1 MRVEKEVA
9 DAAKKYILSHVDTVR
24 GALMAGGRLIE
35 CFRESFFFFGLA
47 CLVWYVFRSGT
58 KPSRASYPCQRAAA
72 ANVNLW
78 AVTYVFP
85 VLSVDTWESYLRK
98 QWKPLLLIVVAVA
111 ISAGYMSIRH
121 DGLHE
126 MSPDILSLTP
136 MTASETPQS
145 DIYAVSGTDGADDGV
160 QALIELMAEHGQPF
174 YRSHEEGD
182 LKGSSGLIDA
192 GDVVL
197 IKVNSQWDERGCTNT
212 DLVKNLIE
220 ALVAHPDGFKGEIV
234 VADNGQDQ
242 YGSAGSGGSLDWE
255 RNNALDRGQSIQDVV
270 EMFSD
275 NHRVSTYLW
284 DDITGNVVQEFA
296 EGDVEDGYVV
306 ATKVINTTGTLV
318 SYPKFTTLHGTQV
331 SFKYGVYVPE
341 DDDYDLDRLK
351 VINVPVLKTHMIYG
365 VTASVKHYMGVPSD
379 KLTRDLGYRAHDTVD
394 EGGMG
399 TLMAQ
404 TRVPTLNIV
413 DAIWVNACPM
423 DGPSSSY
430 ASATEVNV
438 VAASTDPVAL
448 DYWASKRILCRVCSE
463 VFGADTGTLDPDNTA
478 AGVFGDWLR
487 LSMQEL
493 NAAGYMFTCDEDRMN
508 VHISNVC

>member
-1 MRVEKEVA
+1 MA
-9 DAAKKYILSHVDTVR
+9 R
-24 GALMAGGRLIE
+24 GGLIRR
-35 CFRESFFFFGLA
+35 FRESFFLFGLA
-47 CLVWYVFRSGT
+47 CLVWYVVRTGA

-72 ANVNLW
+72 ANANIW

-85 VLSVDTWESYLRK
+85 LFSVDTWKGLRRR
-98 QWKPLLLIVVAVA
+98 WKHLLVIVVAVA
-111 ISAGYMSIRH
+111 LSAGYMSIRH
-121 DGLHE
+121 DGLGE

-145 DIYAVSGTDGADDGV
+145 DIYAVSGTDGSDDGV
-160 QALIELMAEHGQPF
+160 QTLIELMAEHGQPF
-174 YRSHEEGD
+174 YGSPEEGD
-182 LKGSSGLIDA
+182 LKGPSGLIEA
-192 GDVVL
+192 SDVVL
-197 IKVNSQWDERGCTNT
+197 IKVNSQWDERGGTNT
-212 DLVKNLIE
+212 DLVKTLIE

-255 RNNALDRGQSIQDVV
+255 RNNAVDRGQSIRDVV
-270 EMFSD
+270 EMFTD
-275 NHRVSTYLW
+275 KHRVSTYLW

-296 EGDVEDGYVV
+296 EGDGEDGYVV
-306 ATKVINTTGTLV
+306 ATKVINSTGTLV
-318 SYPKFTTLHGTQV
+318 SYPKFTTPHGTRI

-365 VTASVKHYMGVPSD
+365 VTACVKHYMGVPSD
-379 KLTRDLGYRAHDTVD
+379 KLTRSLGYRAHDTVD

-404 TRVPTLNIV
+404 TRVPALNVV
-413 DAIWVNACPM
+413 DAIWVNARPM

-430 ASATEVNV
+430 ASATHVGV

-448 DYWASKRILCRVCSE
+448 DYWASKYILCRVCSE
-463 VFGADTGTLDPDNTA
+463 VFEADTGTLNPDNTA
-478 AGVFGDWLR
+478 HGGFGDWLR
-487 LSMQEL
+487 LSMNEL
-493 NAAGYMFTCDEDRMN
+493 NAAGHLFTCDESRMN
-508 VHISNVC
+508 VYVSEAG

>member
-1 MRVEKEVA
+1 
-9 DAAKKYILSHVDTVR
+9 
-24 GALMAGGRLIE
+24 MAGGRLIE
-35 CFRESFFFFGLA
+35 RFRASFLLFGLA
-47 CLVWYVFRSGT
+47 CLVWYVFRTGT

-72 ANVNLW
+72 ANANLW

-85 VLSVDTWESYLRK
+85 LFTANTWKSYLRK
-98 QWKPLLLIVVAVA
+98 RWKPLLVVVVAVA
-111 ISAGYMSIRH
+111 VSAGYMSIRH
-121 DGLHE
+121 DGLGE

-136 MTASETPQS
+136 MTASETPTS

-174 YRSHEEGD
+174 YRSPEEGD
-182 LKGSSGLIDA
+182 LGGPSGLIDA

-197 IKVNSQWDERGCTNT
+197 IKVNSQWDERGGTNT
-212 DLVKNLIE
+212 DLVKTLIE

-255 RNNALDRGQSIQDVV
+255 SNNALDRGQSIRDVV
-270 EMFSD
+270 DMFSD
-275 NHRVSTYLW
+275 KYRVSTYLW

-306 ATKVINTTGTLV
+306 ATKVINSTGTLV
-318 SYPKFTTLHGTQV
+318 SYPKFTTPYGTQV
-331 SFKYGVYVPE
+331 SFKYGVYLPG

-351 VINVPVLKTHMIYG
+351 VLNVPVLKTHMIYG
-365 VTASVKHYMGVPSD
+365 VTACVKHYMGVPSD
-379 KLTRDLGYRAHDTVD
+379 KLTRSLGYRAHDTVD

-404 TRVPTLNIV
+404 TRVPALNIV
-413 DAIWVNACPM
+413 DAIWVNARPM

-430 ASATEVNV
+430 ASATQVGV

-448 DYWASKRILCRVCSE
+448 DYWASKNILCRVCSE
-463 VFGADTGTLDPDNTA
+463 GFDADTGTLDPDNTA
-478 AGVFGDWLR
+478 HGGFGDWLR
-487 LSMQEL
+487 LSMDEL
-493 NAAGYMFTCDEDRMN
+493 NAAGHSFTCDEDHMN
-508 VHISNVC
+508 VYLSETG